1 MMKRIGLKIVMVFLF
16 FAFGLSAQTK
26 KRVFVDESTQKKGVI
41 DIAGNIIVPA
51 IYDDIEPSPRE
62 IFAGKK
68 DGKMI
73 LFNGDGSILV
83 PLMYQHIQAHFNNF
97 SNQYGFAAVTKNDKL
112 KNSWGMIRNDGKII
126 IPEKYQ
132 YVRAINEKLLVART
146 YEEKMLYFFN
156 EKGEIIKKI
165 PGNIVEPHDVD
176 NTCFGI
182 EGLDHKT
189 NMYNSALELITPND
203 PMSGY
208 WTNGNETILISDPN
222 KGNYALGMVNQK
234 GKTIIPF
241 EYQSFKHGLNG
252 QWICKK
258 SNIDYTL
265 ETSVVYDQKGKI
277 IIPEGNFQVITN
289 PNYYLTADNTS
300 DLVSLYDKKGKKV
313 LPGKYQYS
321 RAYTRTKN
329 ERTLDWS
336 YFYND
341 FELKNKTTG
350 ELYFLQRNGKITT
363 LNGYTSFEYFSENYP
378 LIATKMNDSLGY
390 GRSTL
395 VDFDGKNLLDS
406 TYNSIKY
413 THDPN
418 MYFVVGDFNS
428 KLKILNLA
436 DKKLSSENYRQITW
450 MLNNYY
456 ILQKEKEYLIVNQK
470 MEKVFSSDK
479 SIREPVNVHY
489 IAYHKSKVLKGKMIA
504 LMDDYKYFPVFTA
517 INEYGDTASI
527 DPRKFENIPLKTPE
541 KKVEEKFSEPIK
553 EIVVTKEMGILEENP
568 KPVETI
574 KEQDLSVEIQNFAE
588 QMPLFPGGI
597 EAMNEYIGK
606 NLKYP
611 VVAMENGIEGK
622 VIVTCVVEKDGSL
635 TECKVAKGIGG
646 GCDEEAL
653 KLVKSFPKFTPG
665 KQKGEPVRVQ
675 YTLPVK
681 FKLN

>member
-1 MMKRIGLKIVMVFLF
+1 MFLSLRLKIFMVFLV
-16 FAFGLSAQTK
+16 FAFCLSAQTK
-26 KRVFVDESTQKKGVI
+26 KRVFVDESSQKKGVM
-41 DIAGNIIVPA
+41 DVAGNVIVPA
-51 IYDDIEPSPRE
+51 IYDDIEPNPLL

-73 LFNGDGSILV
+73 LFNGDGSIRV
-83 PLMYQHIQAHFNNF
+83 PLLYQHIKPHFNNF

-112 KNSWGMIRNDGKII
+112 KNSWGMIRDDGKII

-146 YEEKMLYFFN
+146 YEEKILYFFN

-189 NMYNSALELITPND
+189 NIYNSDLELITPND

-208 WTNGNETILISDPN
+208 WTNGNETILRSDPN

-241 EYQSFKHGLNG
+241 EYQSYKHGLDG
-252 QWICKK
+252 HWICRKK
-258 SNIDYTL
+258 NSDYTL

-277 IIPEGNFQVITN
+277 IIPEGNFQVIIN
-289 PNYYLTADNTS
+289 PNYYMTADKTS
-300 DLVSLYDKKGKKV
+300 DLVSLYDKKGNKV
-313 LPGKYQYS
+313 LPGQYTYS
-321 RAYTRTKN
+321 RAYSGQKN
-329 ERTLDWS
+329 ERTLDWY
-336 YFYND
+336 YFYD
-341 FELKNKTTG
+341 HYALTSKSTG
-350 ELYFLQRNGKITT
+350 ELYFLQPNGKITT
-363 LNGYTSFEYFSENYP
+363 LNGYTNFEYFSENYP

-395 VDFDGKNLLDS
+395 VDFDGKNLLDT
-406 TYNSIKY
+406 TYSSIKY

-428 KLKILNLA
+428 KLRILNLA

-504 LMDDYKYFPVFTA
+504 LMSDYKYFPVFTA

-527 DPRKFENIPLKTPE
+527 DPRKYENLPVRTPE
-541 KKVEEKFSEPIK
+541 KKVEEKFSEPFK

-568 KPVETI
+568 KPLEKI
-574 KEQDLSVEIQNFAE
+574 KEQDSSVEIQNFAE

-681 FKLN
+681 FKIN

>member
-1 MMKRIGLKIVMVFLF
+1 MKRIRLKIIMVFLV
-16 FAFGLSAQTK
+16 FAFCLSAQTK
-26 KRVFVDESTQKKGVI
+26 KRVFVDESSQKKGVI
-41 DIAGNIIVPA
+41 DGTGNIIVPA

-68 DGKMI
+68 DGKML
-73 LFNGDGSILV
+73 LFNGDGSIRV
-83 PLMYQHIQAHFNNF
+83 PLLYQHIQAHFNNF

-112 KNSWGMIRNDGKII
+112 KNSWGMIRDDGKII

-156 EKGEIIKKI
+156 EKGEILKKI

-189 NMYNSALELITPND
+189 NIYNSDLELITPND

-208 WTNGNETILISDPN
+208 WTNGNETILRSDPN

-241 EYQSFKHGLNG
+241 EYQSFKHGLDG
-252 QWICKK
+252 HWICKK
-258 SNIDYTL
+258 SNSDYTQ
-265 ETSVVYDQKGKI
+265 ETAVVYDDKGKV
-277 IIPEGNFQVITN
+277 IIPEDNIQVITN
-289 PNYYLTADNTS
+289 QHYYMTFDKTN
-300 DLVSLYDKKGKKV
+300 DFVSLYDKKGKKV

-341 FELKNKTTG
+341 YELKNKTTG
-350 ELYFLQRNGKITT
+350 ELYFLQQNGKITS
-363 LNGYTSFEYFSENYP
+363 LNGFTQFEYFSEKYP
-378 LIATKMNDSLGY
+378 LIATKINDSLGY

-395 VDFDGKNLLDS
+395 LDFDGKKLLDT
-406 TYNSIKY
+406 TYNSIAY
-413 THDPN
+413 SHDPN
-418 MYFVVGDFNS
+418 MYFVQHDINS
-428 KLKILNLA
+428 KVQILNLP
-436 DKKLSSENYRQITW
+436 DKKISEEKYLQAIW
-450 MLNNYY
+450 MLNDFY
-456 ILQKEKEYLIVNQK
+456 ILQKEKEYFLVNQK
-470 MEKVFSSDK
+470 MEKIFASTL
-479 SIREPVNVHY
+479 SIGQPVNIHY
-489 IAYHKSKVLKGKMIA
+489 ITFQKAKALKGKLIA
-504 LMDDYKYFPVFTA
+504 VVSDYKKFPVFTA

-527 DPRKFENIPLKTPE
+527 DPRKYENIPVRTPE
-541 KKVEEKFSEPIK
+541 KKVEEKFSEPFK

-568 KPVETI
+568 KPLEKI
-574 KEQDLSVEIQNFAE
+574 KEQDSSVEIQNFAE

-622 VIVTCVVEKDGSL
+622 VIVTCVVEKDGTL